1 MSAWSFSGSR
11 LFQKCPRQWY
21 FKTAIAEPRSKD
33 TTRREAYL
41 LSKLQTVYSW
51 RGSLVDQVIL
61 MRYVPTLKRGK
72 RVMLGDMLKY
82 GREIFDRQI
91 KFGLA
96 HRLRE
101 PGMKVTETGDAFAA
115 FFDVEYGD
123 GIAKSDIKAAWEDVE
138 IALTN
143 LAGMH
148 ELQAEL
154 ESATHLIPQ
163 RSLTFTLDGIKATGQ
178 PDLMAFFAAQ
188 PPLIVDWKVHTYA
201 SSDYRLQLALYALAL
216 TNCKPHSDFPK
227 EQPSYEPTDMHLL
240 EVQLLTNQLR
250 NYQLTAEDI
259 DAASNYMARSALNM
273 EMTVQG
279 DDGETTSDDV
289 PVTLNSEECQRCPF
303 RSMCWDQG

>member
-1 MSAWSFSGSR
+1 MSAWSYSGSR

-21 FKTAIAEPRSKD
+21 FKTVIAEPRSKD
-33 TTRREAYL
+33 PVRRGAYL

-61 MRYVPTLKRGK
+61 MRYVPTLKRGQ
-72 RVMLGDMLKY
+72 RVMLADLLKY
-82 GREIFDRQI
+82 AREIFDRQL

-115 FFDVEYGD
+115 FFDVEYGND
-123 GIAKSDIKAAWEDVE
+123 IAKHDIKAAWEDVE

-143 LAGMH
+143 LAGMQD
-148 ELQAEL
+148 LQAEL
-154 ESATHLIPQ
+154 ASATHLIPQ
-163 RSLTFTLDGIKATGQ
+163 RSLSFTLDGIKATGQ
-178 PDLMAFFAAQ
+178 PDLMAFFADQ
-188 PPLIVDWKVHTYA
+188 PPLIIDWKVHTYA

-216 TNCKPHSDFPK
+216 KNCKPHSDFPK
-227 EQPSYEPTDMHLL
+227 EQISYEPTDVRLL
-240 EVQLLTNQLR
+240 EVQLLTNRLR
-250 NYQLTAEDI
+250 NYHLTTDDI

-279 DDGETTSDDV
+279 EDGETAVDDV
-289 PVTLNSEECQRCPF
+289 PVTLNDDECQRCPF
-303 RSMCWDQG
+303 RSMCWYQG